1 MLGLWSNA
9 ILRIRI
15 ANTKIMVVIVL
26 NVLNAELVCHNV
38 YNSIQHWM
46 NALALNA
53 SPVFVILCKY
63 KFATFGVLGELP
75 QWGVP
80 VGFMRVGSE

>member
-1 MLGLWSNA
+1 MSQC
-9 ILRIRI
+9 
-15 ANTKIMVVIVL
+15 V
-26 NVLNAELVCHNV
+26 H
-38 YNSIQHWM
+38 SIQHWM

-80 VGFMRVGSE
+80 VGFMGEGSERGGAWWGVSILDIQILANRSKFQSFDSYFP